1 MEINIEQKREVV
13 RLYREQNRTIKQIME
28 ETGVG
33 STQTIYCILDEAG
46 VPRLR
51 RRVPFKKRSIN
62 FDLKTWKIIEKANP
76 KNLSE
81 WVCNMVVKG
90 ATQ

>member
-13 RLYREQNRTIKQIME
+13 RLYREQNHTIKQIME

-33 STQTIYCILDEAG
+33 STQTIYCILDEVG

>member
-1 MEINIEQKREVV
+1 MILSIWKIE
-13 RLYREQNRTIKQIME
+13 LSNCWIIIKE
-28 ETGVG
+28 ARVG

-76 KNLSE
+76 KNISE
-81 WVCNMVVKG
+81 WVCNMVAKG
-90 ATQ
+90 AAQ